1 VSEIKQLQDLIGEWA
16 DEVFPDRTIQ
26 SAALKLYEEI
36 GEMLRDPSNADEHA
50 DIYIMMFDLSRM
62 YNVDISAAV
71 RRKMARNRLRQ
82 WGKTETGTLQH
93 VEQVDASWYAIYE
106 MGVDDFRRGKPPQ
119 NRDLPEDMA
128 YYYMKGYSDAG
139 AAEDEGST
147 LD

>member
-1 VSEIKQLQDLIGEWA
+1 MSEIRDLQNLIGSWA

-62 YNVDISAAV
+62 YNIDIGAAV
-71 RRKMARNRLRQ
+71 RRKMARNRMRQ
-82 WGKTETGTLQH
+82 WRKTETGTLQH
-93 VEQVDASWYAIYE
+93 TDQPIEEWGLYEQ
-106 MGVDDFRRGKPPQ
+106 GRDDFLRGRFPQ
-119 NRDLPEDMA
+119 MDDPM
-128 YYYMKGYSDAG
+128 YMKGYQDAG
-139 AAEDEGST
+139 SENEGST

>member
-1 VSEIKQLQDLIGEWA
+1 MSEIRDLQNLIGSWA

-62 YNVDISAAV
+62 YNIDIGAAV
-71 RRKMARNRLRQ
+71 RRKMARNRMRQ
-82 WGKTETGTLQH
+82 WRKTETGTLQH
-93 VEQVDASWYAIYE
+93 TDQPIEEWGLYEQ
-106 MGVDDFRRGKPPQ
+106 GRDDFLRGRFPQ
-119 NRDLPEDMA
+119 MDDPM
-128 YYYMKGYSDAG
+128 YTKGYQDAG
-139 AAEDEGST
+139 SENEGST

>member
-1 VSEIKQLQDLIGEWA
+1 MSEIRELQDLIGQWA

-62 YNVDISAAV
+62 YNVDIGASV
-71 RRKMARNRLRQ
+71 RRKMARNRLRD
-82 WGKTETGTLQH
+82 WKKTETGTLQH
-93 VEQVDASWYAIYE
+93 TNTCDDDWYAIYE
-106 MGVDDFRRGKPPQ
+106 LGVEDFKRGATP
-119 NRDLPEDMA
+119 NVRGLPDSMA
-128 YYYMKGYSDAG
+128 DYYMKGYYDAG
-139 AAEDEGST
+139 AENDGST

>member
-1 VSEIKQLQDLIGEWA
+1 MSEIRELQNLIGKWA

-62 YNVDISAAV
+62 YNVDIGDAV
-71 RRKMARNRLRQ
+71 RRKMARNRMRQ

-93 VEQVDASWYAIYE
+93 VERIDASWYPIYE
-106 MGVDDFRRGKPPQ
+106 QGVDDFRRGVAPNTRGLPQ
-119 NRDLPEDMA
+119 DMA

-139 AAEDEGST
+139 SENEGSD

>member
-1 VSEIKQLQDLIGEWA
+1 MSEIRELQNLIGRWA
-16 DEVFPDRTIQ
+16 DDVFPDRTIQ

-36 GEMLRDPSNADEHA
+36 GEMLRNPSSEDEHA

-62 YNVDISAAV
+62 YNIDIAEAV

-93 VEQVDASWYAIYE
+93 IEEVDTSWYAIYE
-106 MGVDDFRRGKPPQ
+106 QGVDDYRRGKLPQ
-119 NRDLPEDMA
+119 DKDLPAEMA
-128 YYYMKGYSDAG
+128 YHYMKGYYDAG
-139 AAEDEGST
+139 SENEGST